1 MAYGDTANSRY
12 QWTVLIDELNYART
26 KGGTTC
32 MGPQSKRACP
42 ISNNANKTIKDA
54 TVVKAYVKKVG
65 SLIKGLDCILSTVN
79 CALLH
84 VYSELNTH
92 TW

>member
-1 MAYGDTANSRY
+1 
-12 QWTVLIDELNYART
+12 
-26 KGGTTC
+26 
-32 MGPQSKRACP
+32 MGPQTTRRVCP
-42 ISNNANKTIKDA
+42 ISNNVNETVKDA
-54 TVVKAYVKKVG
+54 TVVKVYVKKAE